1 MNKRQSGH
9 ASVGRSNFKRC
20 AVATLILAVAGMTG
34 STWTGL
40 AWAQTNV
47 KRVGILSLFG
57 RSDDATWDRLWMQP
71 LHRKLAAQG
80 WAEGKNVV
88 FEYRTAQGD
97 PSQFSKAAKELVD
110 LGVDVIMAESAPAT
124 RAAFTATRTIPI
136 VAIDLT
142 TDPISEG
149 YIESYGQPGG
159 NLTGVFLDAPEFAG
173 KWFELLNEIIPHLSR
188 VAVLWDPAPGSAH
201 LRAVRSVAGS
211 LNVKVQVLEVRKAA
225 DFGTA
230 FSAITEGTQAVI
242 ILPSPTTYWQNPRLA
257 ELGLKHRLPATSMAL
272 EFAAAGGA
280 IAYGPDRRTFVD
292 RLAVLVAKILEGT
305 KPAELPVERPTKVQL
320 IVNLKTTKKLGIHV
334 PQSILLRA
342 DEVIE

>member
-110 LGVDVIMAESAPAT
+110 LGVDVIMAESA
-124 RAAFTATRTIPI
+124 
-136 VAIDLT
+136 
-142 TDPISEG
+142 
-149 YIESYGQPGG
+149 
-159 NLTGVFLDAPEFAG
+159 
-173 KWFELLNEIIPHLSR
+173 K
-188 VAVLWDPAPGSAH
+188 
-201 LRAVRSVAGS
+201 
-211 LNVKVQVLEVRKAA
+211 
-225 DFGTA
+225 
-230 FSAITEGTQAVI
+230 
-242 ILPSPTTYWQNPRLA
+242 LP
-257 ELGLKHRLPATSMAL
+257 
-272 EFAAAGGA
+272 
-280 IAYGPDRRTFVD
+280 
-292 RLAVLVAKILEGT
+292 
-305 KPAELPVERPTKVQL
+305 
-320 IVNLKTTKKLGIHV
+320 
-334 PQSILLRA
+334 
-342 DEVIE
+342 